1 MLIFFAN
8 GRLGNQI
15 FQYAFLKTIAKKDET
30 LIIYNFDSIIDV
42 FDVPRRKTLII
53 KKRRYLR
60 AILRLIARPFLIL
73 LSRLRLISL
82 IQQDN
87 DNFDGYKYN
96 SDTYTKKDGILPF
109 TFVDTNFFQSENFFN
124 DNVPNGIIIKSKHLN
139 KANNLLADIPSNK
152 HKIFVH
158 IRRLDYITESCFG
171 IKGLTLPLS
180 YYKNCIRWFE
190 DNIENPFFVFL
201 SDDTEFVEY
210 CFNDIKNKIIF
221 NNEIGVD
228 FAIIVLCKSG
238 IVANSSFSWWGA
250 YLMKERYQVFAPKYW
265 MGYKS
270 HKEFPKGIYTDK
282 FRFIDVFDVKI

>member
-1 MLIFFAN
+1 MLIFFVA

-42 FDVPRRKTLII
+42 FDIPRRKILII
-53 KKRRYLR
+53 KKGRHLGIIFKFIIGR
-60 AILRLIARPFLIL
+60 ILIL
-73 LSRLRLISL
+73 LSRIRLISL
-82 IQQDN
+82 IQQD
-87 DNFDGYKYN
+87 FDCYNGVKYR
-96 SDTYTKKDGILPF
+96 SDTYTKKGGLLPF
-109 TFVDTNFFQSENFFN
+109 TFVETGFFQSEKFFD
-124 DNVPNGIIIKSKHLN
+124 DNVITNIVIKSKHLR
-139 KANNLLADIPSNK
+139 KANNLLANIPSNK
-152 HKIFVH
+152 HKVFVH
-158 IRRLDYITESCFG
+158 VRRVDYINESCFG

-190 DNIENPFFVFL
+190 SNIENPFFVFL

-210 CFNDIKNKIIF
+210 CFNDIENKVIF

-228 FAIIVLCKSG
+228 FAVMVLCKSG
-238 IVANSSFSWWGA
+238 IISNSSFAWWGA

-270 HKEFPKGIYTDK
+270 HKEFPKGIYTEK
-282 FRFIDVFDVKI
+282 FSFIDVLDPKV